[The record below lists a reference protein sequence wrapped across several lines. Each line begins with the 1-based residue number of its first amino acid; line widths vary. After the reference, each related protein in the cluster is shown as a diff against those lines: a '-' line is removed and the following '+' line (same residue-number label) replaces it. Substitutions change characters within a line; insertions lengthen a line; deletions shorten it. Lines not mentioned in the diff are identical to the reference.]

1 MYCEQCRTVHP
12 GVRGGPEES
21 MLYSVMLLKGPEK
34 LSGPEKSFFCN
45 PGCYEL
51 YRKTSKTYAPEKFA
65 DREERLARTWHMR
78 ENWKERS
85 AEARRALGY
94 AK

>member
-1 MYCEQCRTVHP
+1 
-12 GVRGGPEES
+12 
-21 MLYSVMLLKGPEK
+21 MLYSVMLLG
-34 LSGPEKSFFCN
+34 GPEKSFFCN

-51 YRKTSKTYAPEKFA
+51 YRKNPKIYAPEKFV
-65 DREERLARTWHMR
+65 DRENRLAGVWHLR

-85 AEARRALGY
+85 AEAKRALGY